1 MGCRRISEVRDD
13 GLLLVDDLT
22 MRGVACTET
31 PGACMG
37 VRTGRNYGVYT
48 QPQARDMN
56 SSKYI
61 LLYSMILRSSV
72 SLDFWN
78 FNTFLLFVSGWQY
91 SEQE

>member
-37 VRTGRNYGVYT
+37 VRTGPNYGVYT
-48 QPQARDMN
+48 QPRARDTN

-61 LLYSMILRSSV
+61 LLYSMILRGRIT
-72 SLDFWN
+72 LDFWN
-78 FNTFLLFVSGWQY
+78 FNTSLLFISGGQY

>member
-1 MGCRRISEVRDD
+1 MQAAISEVRDD

-31 PGACMG
+31 SGACLG

-48 QPQARDMN
+48 QSRAKDTD

-61 LLYSMILRSSV
+61 LLYSLSTILRGSMPFE
-72 SLDFWN
+72 FWN
-78 FNTFLLFVSGWQY
+78 L
-91 SEQE
+91 